1 MLSATLL
8 SIHNLHTLI
17 VLMNDIRQAILADE
31 FDNFVGEYFQ
41 QRTLLGIDENGKIIQ
56 PQ

>member
-17 VLMNDIRQAILADE
+17 KLTDDIRQAILAGD
-31 FDNFVGEYFQ
+31 FTDFASEYFQ
-41 QRTLLGIDENGKIIQ
+41 QANTNGVTEG
-56 PQ
+56 

>member
-17 VLMNDIRQAILADE
+17 VLLNDIRQAILADE
-31 FDNFVGEYFQ
+31 FENFFGEYFQ
-41 QRTLLGIDENGKIIQ
+41 KRRLLGLEGNEK
-56 PQ
+56 